1 MESKNMLLA
10 VMVINYY
17 VLMINLV
24 RLFKSHLGE
33 NVICHVINIIL
44 EESKYRSK
52 VMKKYFSKDLK
63 NKKYD

>member
-52 VMKKYFSKDLK
+52 VMKKHFSKDLK

>member
-52 VMKKYFSKDLK
+52 VMKKHFSKDLN